1 MYFFRIVFKNKQSF
15 LSKLYFR
22 LIIDEVFLLIRYV
35 VSNEVR
41 HPVME
46 HTIQVRRGLQIQQI
60 LIDVVVL
67 KSELKECLNDK
78 NTLELHSSPI
88 EQHGI

>member
-1 MYFFRIVFKNKQSF
+1 
-15 LSKLYFR
+15 
-22 LIIDEVFLLIRYV
+22 
-35 VSNEVR
+35 
-41 HPVME
+41 ME